1 MKKIILLCLLVIGL
15 LLVGCGTEVPS
26 EGDLETPPIIEDQ
39 LTEDQQ
45 ADLVMAGAS
54 EESGA
59 IAGQAVTQSYYNC
72 KEEGDNVIYDASWK
86 QGMKSPKVSC
96 NAAKN
101 KVYLRSCAEGGFLDI
116 TLIYNCDCSNVDA
129 CLSGTAPT
137 VNTCT
142 LTTGGVSLS
151 YSDGSTEEKVN
162 FCLRGK
168 VQEFSC
174 DESASL
180 KFKVQSTFCGSGN
193 VCSAGV
199 CTEPNVVTVSLL
211 SAQMLELN
219 AGDFPLYGGYILVD
233 EQKISNICP
242 STWCDK
248 NTPFTVSLPQELS
261 EGEHEVEVWT
271 KYQGWGFTSFEVE
284 VLAAES
290 FCYYLN
296 SNGEQM
302 PANTTYTDFPSMGYD
317 QLREYGGIVTE
328 SNEILVGCK
337 DVMAGPSELIEL
349 QMPVCLLN
357 DNPSYMDENPEV
369 NPEHF
374 VSGVGNSGG
383 VMTKPCYGGKV
394 CEEGACVSEFE
405 PITVEDVQ
413 AEGEV
418 EVFVGEG
425 VVNVSVDGKLIV
437 SFDDDQKVT
446 GVQIED
452 NKVLVIEETPGAG
465 EVIKDV
471 YPLIT
476 NNNAGAYLCPY
487 AKNMAEINPD
497 CSGKITDYQI
507 KNGQYAFIQKSGGGA
522 GEVEAPELSSFCYYM
537 NQLGEQKSAGWDYY
551 DFNTHKPYQGVVTE
565 DGPVDNSCEEG
576 VNTRQR
582 CSDSYP
588 YTSGGNVELGDP
600 FYKACGNGCNPDT
613 NSCCEITGGVIITCD
628 GNNRINSSNTNCGP
642 KTHTISCDDY
652 GPENEDYTCYTPPEN
667 AVSYWKTDCIKCGVK
682 ICENA
687 NGYQKYSFMGC
698 YNDWIEVGEIT
709 GPGC

>member
-219 AGDFPLYGGYILVD
+219 AGDFPLWGGYILVD

-284 VLAAES
+284 VLGAPECYTDEECGGNVSENFCNAQGQACSNVVINQCNNPGTAEAECVS
-290 FCYYLN
+290 PAEGSGCGDCPYGCEDSACLEEQLFCYYLD
-296 SNGEQM
+296 S
-302 PANTTYTDFPSMGYD
+302 
-317 QLREYGGIVTE
+317 
-328 SNEILVGCK
+328 
-337 DVMAGPSELIEL
+337 
-349 QMPVCLLN
+349 
-357 DNPSYMDENPEV
+357 
-369 NPEHF
+369 
-374 VSGVGNSGG
+374 
-383 VMTKPCYGGKV
+383 
-394 CEEGACVSEFE
+394 
-405 PITVEDVQ
+405 
-413 AEGEV
+413 
-418 EVFVGEG
+418 EG
-425 VVNVSVDGKLIV
+425 V
-437 SFDDDQKVT
+437 QK
-446 GVQIED
+446 
-452 NKVLVIEETPGAG
+452 P
-465 EVIKDV
+465 
-471 YPLIT
+471 
-476 NNNAGAYLCPY
+476 
-487 AKNMAEINPD
+487 
-497 CSGKITDYQI
+497 
-507 KNGQYAFIQKSGGGA
+507 
-522 GEVEAPELSSFCYYM
+522 
-537 NQLGEQKSAGWDYY
+537 AGWKFY
-551 DFNTHKPYQGVVTE
+551 DFSWPYDYQGVVTNSGTFKKTCTDDNTSVIKPRCGE
-565 DGPVDNSCEEG
+565 NKYGSQADYLSGEGIEIGYNYSPSCGP
-576 VNTRQR
+576 
-582 CSDSYP
+582 
-588 YTSGGNVELGDP
+588 
-600 FYKACGNGCNPDT
+600 AGCNPDT
-613 NSCCEITGGVIITCD
+613 NDCCVALAPTTVYCEGNFLHNTTNTDCGLHESLPQDCD
-628 GNNRINSSNTNCGP
+628 LSPSWN
-642 KTHTISCDDY
+642 
-652 GPENEDYTCYTPPEN
+652 YTCYEYTN
-667 AVSYWKTDCIKCGVK
+667 VIASCALCGRP
-682 ICENA
+682 ICEKD
-687 NGYQKYSFMGC
+687 GKYVTGSFSSSGEPVC
-698 YNDWIEVGEIT
+698 FGGWTDTGEVVDSEF
-709 GPGC
+709 C